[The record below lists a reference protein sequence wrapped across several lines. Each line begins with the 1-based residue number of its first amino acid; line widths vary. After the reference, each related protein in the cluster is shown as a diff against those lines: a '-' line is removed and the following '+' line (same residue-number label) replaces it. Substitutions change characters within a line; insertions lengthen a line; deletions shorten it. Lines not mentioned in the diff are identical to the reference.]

1 MEEAGRAEKNRICAS
16 VRKRGK
22 TKSTLLMITAS
33 VMNTTDTCKRKN
45 HHRNKET
52 QKFEATN

>member
-1 MEEAGRAEKNRICAS
+1 MEEAGRAEKNRISAL

-33 VMNTTDTCKRKN
+33 VMNTVDTCKRKN
-45 HHRNKET
+45 HHSS
-52 QKFEATN
+52 